1 VLTKKRRAF
10 VEEYLRC
17 WNATEAARRAGYSD
31 RTARSQGQRLLTYVD
46 IQDLVKARLAEK
58 AMSADEVLTRLASM
72 ARAEYTD
79 YLREDGTVDLDAML
93 KDGKGH
99 LIKGT
104 KWDRQGNLVVEF
116 YDAHAALV
124 DIGKHLRLFS
134 EQYDVNLQGKLDTY
148 TRLLNNI
155 DSKMGDDGEDD
166 EEQLPAQ
173 A

>member
-1 VLTKKRRAF
+1 VLTKRRRVF

-17 WNATEAARRAGYSD
+17 WNATEAARRAGY
-31 RTARSQGQRLLTYVD
+31 AHPNKQGPRLLVD
-46 IQDLVKARLAEK
+46 VGIQDLIKARLAEK

-155 DSKMGDDGEDD
+155 DSKMGDGEDED
-166 EEQLPAQ
+166 EAEA
-173 A
+173 